1 MSHAPKKP
9 GPFGVVGEFDSPDK
23 LLAAANKALD
33 GGYSSMDAFSP
44 FPIHGLA
51 DAIGFQEGRV
61 RWIIFVAGAAGAIG
75 GMGLQWWVATQAYP
89 LNVGGRPLFSWPSFI
104 PPAFETT
111 ILFAAFGAV
120 LGMIGLNRLPQPHHP
135 VFDAPNFERA
145 SQDRFFLL
153 VEAKDPMYDA
163 SAIKKL
169 MEGAD
174 ALQVTEIGQ
183 EEVSDW

>member
-1 MSHAPKKP
+1 MAHAPKKP
-9 GPFGVVGEFDSPDK
+9 GPFGVIAEFETPEQ
-23 LLAAANKALD
+23 LLAAANSALD
-33 GGYSSMDAFSP
+33 SGYSAMDAFSP
-44 FPIHGLA
+44 FPVHGLPE
-51 DAIGFQEGRV
+51 AIGFQEGRV
-61 RWIIFVAGAAGAIG
+61 RWIIFLAGVSGAVG
-75 GMGLQWWVATQAYP
+75 GMGLQWWVSTQAYA
-89 LNVGGRPLFSWPSFI
+89 LNIGGRPLFSWPSFI

-163 SAIKKL
+163 SAIRSL
-169 MEGAD
+169 MEKAD
-174 ALQVTEIGQ
+174 AVNVTEIGQ
-183 EEVSDW
+183 EEENDW